1 MPLSVTRPNQ
11 LPGLPALLRYSR
23 PNWGELKKGNFTH
36 AKRQFSSEAKHV
48 LQDTIGY
55 RRQKLSSRFLEGE
68 AVVNVREFPF
78 LEFCPTYG
86 SEFDSL
92 AKVAEQ
98 VKHFLN
104 GELPDVVI
112 DNTDDIEVICEAY
125 RPRLIRDERSSW
137 AYLRHDRETRI
148 TTLPLHFGKVTTGS
162 HGGESR
168 LEKDIPRNPRLRKA
182 GKLRL
187 ESLTTN
193 RSRSR
198 KSIINAIARMR
209 SGVTVGCFFLRMDH

>member
-55 RRQKLSSRFLEGE
+55 RRQKLSSRFLDGE

-78 LEFCPTYG
+78 LEFFPTYA

-92 AKVAEQ
+92 AKVAPQ
-98 VKHFLN
+98 ANHFLN
-104 GELPDVVI
+104 CELPDVLI
-112 DNTDDIEVICEAY
+112 DNTYYIQVSCNA
-125 RPRLIRDERSSW
+125 
-137 AYLRHDRETRI
+137 
-148 TTLPLHFGKVTTGS
+148 
-162 HGGESR
+162 SR
-168 LEKDIPRNPRLRKA
+168 
-182 GKLRL
+182 
-187 ESLTTN
+187 
-193 RSRSR
+193 
-198 KSIINAIARMR
+198 
-209 SGVTVGCFFLRMDH
+209 